1 MFGRFVLLGWL
12 VTVTAP
18 QPKTI
23 YRLLAESAWQSAL
36 STGTF
41 RGTEH
46 DVRDGFIHFSTAA
59 QVAETAAR
67 HYAGQTQL
75 LLLGV
80 SVAALGEALRW
91 EPSRGGALFP
101 HLYASLP
108 TSAVSLVLSLP
119 LGADGVHVLPA
130 LE

>member
-1 MFGRFVLLGWL
+1 VAE
-12 VTVTAP
+12 TKTETQP
-18 QPKTI
+18 QTI

-36 STGTF
+36 AAGAFHGS
-41 RGTEH
+41 EH

-101 HLYASLP
+101 HLYGSLA
-108 TSAVSLVLSLP
+108 TSAVNLVLPLP
-119 LGADGVHVLPA
+119 LGPGGVHVLPQ
-130 LE
+130 LS

>member
-1 MFGRFVLLGWL
+1 
-12 VTVTAP
+12 VTKP
-18 QPKTI
+18 QPQPHTI

-36 STGTF
+36 AAGEFLGS
-41 RGTEH
+41 EH

-80 SVAALGEALRW
+80 SVAALGQALHW

-101 HLYASLP
+101 HLYGSLP
-108 TSAVSLVLSLP
+108 TSAVTLVLPLP
-119 LGADGVHVLPA
+119 LGPGGVHVLP
-130 LE
+130 LLD